1 MLRGEEGEEAIAARR
16 AAKDR
21 LEVVAGGRAA
31 VAQPM
36 PRELP
41 KDVSLLRGSSSLPAI
56 VGRRG

>member
-1 MLRGEEGEEAIAARR
+1 MANEGLAA
-16 AAKDR
+16 A
-21 LEVVAGGRAA
+21 AGGRAA